1 LTSPDEQRAAMVRNQ
16 LIARGIIDTAVLAA
30 FRTVPREH
38 FVPERH
44 RPHAYEDHPLPI
56 GGGQTIS
63 QPYVVAFM
71 AEALELRPSDH
82 VLEVGA
88 GSGYAA
94 AIFSRMAA
102 DVVAVERRP
111 ELAASAKEVL
121 AALGYENVRI
131 VAGDGSVGMPEEA
144 PFDAT
149 CVSAGA
155 PEVPPALVE
164 QLALGGRLVVPVGE
178 ADGQRLVRVR
188 RLPSGVVQRDDLGSV
203 RFVPL
208 VGQQGWQR
216 PRRGGH
222 HQEQ

>member
-1 LTSPDEQRAAMVRNQ
+1 LTPPEEQRAAMVRDQ
-16 LIARGIIDTAVLAA
+16 LIARGVVDTAVLAA
-30 FRTVPREH
+30 FRAVPRER
-38 FVPERH
+38 FVPERQ
-44 RPHAYEDHPLPI
+44 RPYAYEDHPLPI

-71 AEALELRPSDH
+71 AEALELRVSDH

-102 DVVAVERRP
+102 DVVTIERRS
-111 ELAASAKEVL
+111 ELAASAAEVL
-121 AALGYENVRI
+121 AALGYDNVRV
-131 VAGDGSVGMPEEA
+131 VAGDGSVGMPDEA
-144 PFDAT
+144 PFDAI

-164 QLALGGRLVVPVGE
+164 QLAAGGRLVLPVGDAE
-178 ADGQRLVRVR
+178 GQRLVRVR
-188 RLPSGVVQRDDLGSV
+188 LLPSGQVRRDDLGSV

-208 VGQQGWQR
+208 LGQQGWQR

-222 HQEQ
+222 HREP

>member
-1 LTSPDEQRAAMVRNQ
+1 MVRDQ
-16 LIARGIIDTAVLAA
+16 LIARGVVDTAVLAA
-30 FRTVPREH
+30 FRTVPRER
-38 FVPERH
+38 FVPERQE
-44 RPHAYEDHPLPI
+44 PHAYEDHPLPI

-71 AEALELRPSDH
+71 AEALELGPRDH

-94 AIFSRMAA
+94 AIFSRLAA
-102 DVVAVERRP
+102 DVIGIERRP
-111 ELAASAKEVL
+111 ELATTASEVL
-121 AALGYENVRI
+121 CALGYDNVRI

-144 PFDAT
+144 PFDAI

-164 QLALGGRLVVPVGE
+164 QLAAGGRLVLPVGD
-178 ADGQRLVRVR
+178 ADGQRLTRMR
-188 RLPSGVVQRDDLGSV
+188 RLPGGQLRRDDLGSV

-208 VGQQGWQR
+208 VGEQGWRR

-222 HQEQ
+222 DREP